1 MTSAAAID
9 LELMRVS
16 MLLDTDPAAAVQRAG
31 ALLEQSPGHEGAQ
44 LLLATACRNL
54 GDADTAQGLLG
65 SLARAQPGSATLQ
78 LEFGRACAAAGRH
91 AEALTAFEVAVALDD
106 RLADAWHGLAAERF
120 IAGDTHGGDQA
131 YVQYDRLA
139 PQPPEFNDAAVALG
153 DRRLDV
159 AIAVIRQR
167 LQKVPDDVRSL
178 RMLATIARARDDTYE
193 SEEYL
198 KQCLELAPGYAA
210 ARFDLATELCAQQ
223 RHTEA
228 MPHVERLLASE
239 PRNPGYL
246 GLKAQT
252 LRFYGHNAEA
262 IALMQQVAAD
272 NPDDAKLRL
281 FCGHLLRETGD
292 QAGAIAAYRQALALQ
307 PGMGEAYWSLA
318 DLKTVRFTAA
328 DREAM
333 DQFARRAPPGPG
345 RAQLEFALGKACEDA
360 ALYEAAF
367 EHYARGNA
375 LHRSSIFF
383 VPDDLSLGV
392 RRSKALYTSRFF
404 AARAGWGS
412 AQPDPIFIVG
422 MPRAGSTLLEQ
433 ILASHSQVEG
443 TRELPDVPAI
453 VSELIVSDKSSGESN
468 YPDLVATLGRAEI
481 EAYAARYLEH
491 TRVHRPLGRAR
502 FVDKMPGNFAHLG
515 LIQLMF
521 PRATLIDARRH
532 PLACCFSCYRQLFG
546 RGQPFSYD
554 LEELGLHY
562 RDYCE
567 LMQHFDAVL
576 PGRVHRVY
584 YEQLVADP
592 EAEVRRLL
600 EHCELPFEAGCLRF
614 YENRRVVTTISSE
627 QVRRPINADAVD
639 QWRHFEPWLGKL
651 TTTLGDLVARYPAPA
666 AAPPPS

>member
-1 MTSAAAID
+1 
-9 LELMRVS
+9 
-16 MLLDTDPAAAVQRAG
+16 
-31 ALLEQSPGHEGAQ
+31 
-44 LLLATACRNL
+44 
-54 GDADTAQGLLG
+54 
-65 SLARAQPGSATLQ
+65 
-78 LEFGRACAAAGRH
+78 
-91 AEALTAFEVAVALDD
+91 
-106 RLADAWHGLAAERF
+106 
-120 IAGDTHGGDQA
+120 
-131 YVQYDRLA
+131 
-139 PQPPEFNDAAVALG
+139 
-153 DRRLDV
+153 
-159 AIAVIRQR
+159 
-167 LQKVPDDVRSL
+167 
-178 RMLATIARARDDTYE
+178 
-193 SEEYL
+193 
-198 KQCLELAPGYAA
+198 
-210 ARFDLATELCAQQ
+210 
-223 RHTEA
+223 
-228 MPHVERLLASE
+228 
-239 PRNPGYL
+239 
-246 GLKAQT
+246 
-252 LRFYGHNAEA
+252 
-262 IALMQQVAAD
+262 
-272 NPDDAKLRL
+272 
-281 FCGHLLRETGD
+281 
-292 QAGAIAAYRQALALQ
+292 
-307 PGMGEAYWSLA
+307 
-318 DLKTVRFTAA
+318 
-328 DREAM
+328 
-333 DQFARRAPPGPG
+333 
-345 RAQLEFALGKACEDA
+345 
-360 ALYEAAF
+360 
-367 EHYARGNA
+367 
-375 LHRSSIFF
+375 
-383 VPDDLSLGV
+383 
-392 RRSKALYTSRFF
+392 
-404 AARAGWGS
+404 
-412 AQPDPIFIVG
+412 

-453 VSELIVSDKSSGESN
+453 VRELIVSAKSSGESN
-468 YPDLVATLGRAEI
+468 YPDLVATLGRAEV

-562 RDYCE
+562 RDYSE

>member
-1 MTSAAAID
+1 MAQGAAID
-9 LELMRVS
+9 LELMRAS
-16 MLLDTDPAAAVQRAG
+16 AMLDSDPAAVVRQASAM
-31 ALLEQSPGHEGAQ
+31 LERSPGHEAAQ

-54 GDADTAQGLLG
+54 GDPAKSQALLA
-65 SLARAQPGSATLQ
+65 SMARSQPGSATLQ
-78 LEFGRACAAAGRH
+78 LELGRACAAAGRN
-91 AEALTAFEVAVALDD
+91 AEAISAFEAAVALDA
-106 RLADAWHGLAAERF
+106 RLAEAWHGLAAQRF
-120 IAGDTHGGDQA
+120 IAGDTRGGDLA
-131 YVQYDRLA
+131 YAQYDRLA
-139 PQPPEFNDAAVALG
+139 PQAPEFNDAAIALG

-159 AIAVIRQR
+159 AVGILRQR
-167 LQKVPDDVRSL
+167 LQRAPDDVRAL
-178 RMLATIARARDDTYE
+178 RMLATVARERDDNHE

-198 KQCLELAPGYAA
+198 AQCLQLAPGYAA

-228 MPHVERLLASE
+228 MPHVERLLAAE

-246 GLKAQT
+246 GLKAQA
-252 LRFYGHNAEA
+252 LRFYGQNAEA
-262 IALMQQVAAD
+262 IALLQQVIAE

-281 FCGHLLRETGD
+281 FYGHLLRETGE
-292 QAGAIAAYRQALALQ
+292 QAGAIEAYRQALAMQ

-328 DREAM
+328 DLEAM
-333 DQFARRAPPGPG
+333 EQFARRAPPGAG

-360 ALYEAAF
+360 RLYAQAF

-375 LHRSSIFF
+375 LHRATIYF

-392 RRSKALYTSRFF
+392 RRSKALYSSRFF
-404 AARAGWGS
+404 AERAGWGS
-412 AQPDPIFIVG
+412 QRADPIFIVG

-453 VSELIVSDKSSGESN
+453 VRELIASAKSAGESN
-468 YPDLVATLGRAEI
+468 YPDLVGTLGQARV

-491 TRVHRPLGRAR
+491 TQVHRPLGKPR

-515 LIQLMF
+515 LIHLMF
-521 PRATLIDARRH
+521 PRATIIDARRH
-532 PLACCFSCYRQLFG
+532 PMACCFSCFRQLFG
-546 RGQPFSYD
+546 RGQPFTYD
-554 LEELGLHY
+554 QQELGMHY

-567 LMQHFDAVL
+567 LMEHFDTVL

-592 EAEVRRLL
+592 ETEVRRLL
-600 EHCELPFEAGCLRF
+600 EHAGLPFEPGCLRF

-627 QVRRPINADAVD
+627 QVRRPINADAVE
-639 QWRHFEPWLGKL
+639 QWRHFEPWLGPL
-651 TTTLGDLVARYPAPA
+651 AATLGDLVAKYPVAAHTAPSA
-666 AAPPPS
+666 